1 MADRFRTGPDW
12 ADVRIFAAL
21 ARYGSLSATARILGV
36 NHATVAR
43 RLAGLEQALGA
54 KLFERR
60 PTGYVLTAAGRE
72 ALEPASAMEEAAGT
86 LRRVRSESSLT
97 GLVRITATPS
107 LAETFLTPRLLAL
120 HKSYPALDFE
130 IISQRER
137 VSLPRHQSDI
147 ALRLGRPERGDIL
160 GRRVARVGYGFYC
173 VRKWRDRLKDGI
185 LPLFIGF
192 DEAGAQ
198 FPEALW
204 LARQLRGQ
212 RLAFRANYQTGQI
225 AAARAGFGIA
235 LLPHFLAATEP
246 ALVEVRLPEVP
257 PVRELWL
264 LTRRDVRR
272 APQLRTVTEFLIDL
286 FRRERALFEGRPV
299 NSNVW
304 PRP

>member
-12 ADVRIFAAL
+12 ADIRVFVAL
-21 ARYGSLSATARILGV
+21 ARYGSLSATARVLGV

-43 RLAGLEQALGA
+43 RLAGLEQALGT
-54 KLFERR
+54 KLFARR
-60 PTGYVLTAAGRE
+60 PTGYVLTAAGRQT
-72 ALEPASAMEEAAGT
+72 LEPASAMEDAAGT
-86 LRRVRSESSLT
+86 LARVSSEPSLT
-97 GLVRITATPS
+97 GLIRITATPS
-107 LAETFLTPRLLAL
+107 LAETFLTPRLMEL
-120 HKSYPALDFE
+120 HELYPALDFE
-130 IISQRER
+130 VIAERGR

-147 ALRLGRPERGDIL
+147 ALRLGRPEHGDIL
-160 GRRVARVGYGFYC
+160 ARRLARVGYGFYC
-173 VRKWRDRLKDGI
+173 VREWRDRLKVGI

-212 RLAFRANYQTGQI
+212 RLAFRANYQTGEI

-235 LLPHFLAATEP
+235 LLPHFLAVGET

-257 PVRELWL
+257 PPRELWL

-272 APQLRTVTEFLIDL
+272 ASQLRTVTDFLVDL
-286 FRRERALFEGRPV
+286 FRRERALFDGR
-299 NSNVW
+299 SAE
-304 PRP
+304 

>member
-12 ADVRIFAAL
+12 ADVRVFVAL
-21 ARYGSLSATARILGV
+21 ARHGSLSATARVLGV

-43 RLAGLEQALGA
+43 RLAGLEQTLRT

-60 PTGYVLTAAGRE
+60 PTGYVLTAAGRQ
-72 ALEPASAMEEAAGT
+72 ALEPASAMEHAAGT
-86 LRRVRSESSLT
+86 LSRVRSEVSLT
-97 GLVRITATPS
+97 GLIRITATPS
-107 LAETFLTPRLLAL
+107 LSEMFLTPRLMAL
-120 HKSYPALDFE
+120 HKLYPALDFE
-130 IISQRER
+130 IIAERGR

-147 ALRLGRPERGDIL
+147 ALRLGRPERGNIL
-160 GRRVARVGYGFYC
+160 GRRVASVGYGFYC
-173 VRKWRDRLKDGI
+173 DRKWRDRLKDGI
-185 LPLFIGF
+185 SPLFIGF

-212 RLAFRANYQTGQI
+212 RLSFRANYQTGQI

-235 LLPHFLAATEP
+235 LLPHFLTAGEP

-257 PVRELWL
+257 PARELWL

-272 APQLRTVTEFLIDL
+272 TPQLRTVTDFLVDL
-286 FRRERALFEGRPV
+286 FRRERSLFDGR
-299 NSNVW
+299 SAE
-304 PRP
+304 

>member
-1 MADRFRTGPDW
+1 MSDRFRTGPDW
-12 ADVRIFAAL
+12 ADVRVFVAL
-21 ARYGSLSATARILGV
+21 ARYGSLSATARVLGV

-43 RLAGLEQALGA
+43 RLAGLEQALRT

-60 PTGYVLTAAGRE
+60 PTGYVLTAVGRQ
-72 ALEPASAMEEAAGT
+72 ALEPASVMEDAAGT
-86 LRRVRSESSLT
+86 LGRVRSESSLT
-97 GLVRITATPS
+97 GLIRITATPS
-107 LAETFLTPRLLAL
+107 LAEMFLTPRLMEL
-120 HKSYPALDFE
+120 HKLYPALDFE
-130 IISQRER
+130 VIAERGR

-160 GRRVARVGYGFYC
+160 ARRLARVGYGFYC
-173 VRKWRDRLKDGI
+173 VREWRDRLKEGI
-185 LPLFIGF
+185 LPVFIGF

-212 RLAFRANYQTGQI
+212 RLAFRANYQTCQI

-235 LLPHFLAATEP
+235 LLPHFLAAGEP

-257 PVRELWL
+257 PARELWL

-272 APQLRTVTEFLIDL
+272 APQLRTVTEFLVDV
-286 FRRERALFEGRPV
+286 FHRERALFDGR
-299 NSNVW
+299 SAE
-304 PRP
+304 

>member
-1 MADRFRTGPDW
+1 MSDRFRTGPNW
-12 ADVRIFAAL
+12 ADIRVFVAL
-21 ARYGSLSATARILGV
+21 ARYGSLSATARVLRV

-60 PTGYVLTAAGRE
+60 PTGYVLTAAGRQ
-72 ALEPASAMEEAAGT
+72 ALEPASTMEDAAGT
-86 LRRVRSESSLT
+86 LGRISSESSLT

-107 LAETFLTPRLLAL
+107 LAETFLTPRLVAL
-120 HKSYPALDFE
+120 HKLYPALDFE
-130 IISQRER
+130 VIAERGR

-160 GRRVARVGYGFYC
+160 ARRVARVGYGFYC
-173 VRKWRDRLKDGI
+173 DREWRDRLKNGI
-185 LPLFIGF
+185 SPLFIGF

-204 LARQLRGQ
+204 MARRLRGQ
-212 RLAFRANYQTGQI
+212 RLAFRGNYQTGQI

-235 LLPHFLAATEP
+235 LLPHFLAANEP
-246 ALVEVRLPEVP
+246 ALVEVRRPEVP
-257 PVRELWL
+257 PARELWL

-272 APQLRTVTEFLIDL
+272 APQLRPVTEFLVDL
-286 FRRERALFEGRPV
+286 FRRERALFGDRSAE
-299 NSNVW
+299 
-304 PRP
+304 

>member
-1 MADRFRTGPDW
+1 MSDRFRTGPNW
-12 ADVRIFAAL
+12 ADIRVFVAL
-21 ARYGSLSATARILGV
+21 ARYGSLSATARVLRV

-60 PTGYVLTAAGRE
+60 PTGYVLTAVGRQ
-72 ALEPASAMEEAAGT
+72 ALEPASTMEDAAGT
-86 LRRVRSESSLT
+86 LGRISSESSLT

-107 LAETFLTPRLLAL
+107 LVETFLTPRLVAL
-120 HKSYPALDFE
+120 HKLYPALDFE
-130 IISQRER
+130 VIAERGR

-160 GRRVARVGYGFYC
+160 ARRVARVGYGFYC
-173 VRKWRDRLKDGI
+173 DREWRDRLKNGI

-204 LARQLRGQ
+204 MARQLRGQ
-212 RLAFRANYQTGQI
+212 R
-225 AAARAGFGIA
+225 
-235 LLPHFLAATEP
+235 FLAANEP
-246 ALVEVRLPEVP
+246 ALVEVQLPEVP
-257 PVRELWL
+257 PARELWL

-272 APQLRTVTEFLIDL
+272 APQLRPVTEFLVDL
-286 FRRERALFEGRPV
+286 FRRERALFGDRSAE
-299 NSNVW
+299 
-304 PRP
+304 